1 MANTRETMGEQ
12 ACLDAL
18 VADTLTTFEDDG
30 ISTVGENALQHHDA
44 LTNVTMSQC
53 KNVNSY
59 GLANCTNLE
68 VVDIQGTG
76 TIAANAFNGDTN
88 LKHVILRGSTM
99 GSLFTTNAFDKTLL
113 AMCEGAIYVQSTL
126 VDSYKAGTNWSSF
139 VILPIDAYPAT
150 DFSTISDSWSD
161 IITAV
166 GNGTYDSKYAIG
178 DTKSIVIDGTTYY
191 MQLVAK
197 DADVLA
203 SDGATT
209 VATTW
214 LMFKRVYGTK
224 HPMNSTKTTE
234 GGWASSEMRSWLS
247 GTVLPLLPAE
257 VQAAIKEV
265 RKYSG
270 TYEDGAV
277 VKDGSVTADKLWIPS
292 YYELNVS
299 TEYETQGATYS
310 TSLYPSGT
318 GSTANSHRIKYDQSC
333 YGTSWWLRSALSA
346 TAFRSILN
354 GGGVNITPA
363 DTTSYCVV
371 LGFCI

>member
-1 MANTRETMGEQ
+1 MTNTRETMGEQ

-30 ISTVGENALQHHDA
+30 VVYVGANALQYHDA
-44 LTNVTMSQC
+44 LTSVTMSQC
-53 KNVNSY
+53 KSVNSY
-59 GLANCTNLE
+59 GLANCTDLE

-76 TIAANAFNGDTN
+76 TIVSNAFNGDTK
-88 LKHVILRGSTM
+88 LKHVVLRGNTKTD
-99 GSLFTTNAFDKTLL
+99 LDNTNAFNNTPISIG
-113 AMCEGAIYVQSTL
+113 EGAIYVPSTL
-126 VDSYKAGTNWSSF
+126 VESYKSTTNWSKF
-139 VILPIDAYPAT
+139 IILPIDAYPST

-166 GNGTYDSKYAIG
+166 GNGTYGSKYTVG

-203 SDGATT
+203 SDGTTT

-214 LMFKRVYGTK
+214 LMFKVLYGTT
-224 HPMNSTKTTE
+224 HVMNSTQTTE

-257 VQAAIKEV
+257 VRTAIKEV

-270 TYEDGAV
+270 TYENGAV

-292 YYELNVS
+292 FHELNMG
-299 TEYETQGATYS
+299 TDHETQGATYS

-318 GSTANSHRIKYDQSC
+318 ASSTRPYRVKYNQSGSGSN
-333 YGTSWWLRSALSA
+333 WWLRSAHSA

>member
-30 ISTVGENALQHHDA
+30 ISYVGTNVLQYRDV
-44 LTNVTMSQC
+44 LTSVTMSQC
-53 KNVNSY
+53 KAVNQY
-59 GLANCTNLE
+59 GLGNCTNLE
-68 VVDIQGTG
+68 VVDIKGTG
-76 TIAANAFNGDTN
+76 TIDANAFNGDTK
-88 LKHVILRGSTM
+88 LKHVILRGNAR
-99 GSLFTTNAFDKTLL
+99 GSLSSTNAFTGTPL
-113 AMCEGAIYVQSTL
+113 AIGEGAIYVPSTL
-126 VDSYKAGTNWSSF
+126 VDSYKAGTNWSDF
-139 VILPIDAYPAT
+139 TILPIDAYPAT

-161 IITAV
+161 IIAAV

-203 SDGATT
+203 SDGTTT

-214 LMFKRVYGTK
+214 LMFKKLYGTA
-224 HPMNSTKTTE
+224 HVMNSTNTTE
-234 GGWASSEMRSWLS
+234 GGWAASEMRSWLS

-257 VQAAIKEV
+257 VRTAIKEV

-270 TYEDGAV
+270 TYENGAV

-292 YYELNVS
+292 FHELNMG
-299 TEYETQGATYS
+299 TDHETQGATYA
-310 TSLYPSGT
+310 TSLYPNGT
-318 GSTANSHRIKYDQSC
+318 GPSTRPYRVKYNQSGSANS
-333 YGTSWWLRSALSA
+333 WFLRSAYSVTDCRYVSGA
-346 TAFRSILN
+346 GIAGNVSVGSNF
-354 GGGVNITPA
+354 GV
-363 DTTSYCVV
+363 C